1 MKVLSLNQWVP
12 GHSLMGAA
20 PVGLTGLAVVV
31 VGSVVLALGGCGSGN
46 EDSSDGRAGRLM
58 FSRFDEA
65 THTFISTHTAQADG
79 SDEEEI
85 SLPGPE
91 GGGRWSRSGDEI
103 AVMTL
108 RPDERVGTA
117 IIEPDGTVI
126 RTLEI
131 PDKSLNLVCTV
142 WSPDDKRLACEGWDE
157 ADPSR
162 NGIYTVHSSDGDD
175 LQRLTTPPEG
185 VVDFPGDYSPDAAQ
199 FVFKRSADEET
210 GPLMILDLPDGE
222 PRPLSKDGFEDPG
235 RFSPDG
241 ASVLTSDGRS
251 SIVIMDLNGKVLQQL
266 TESGGALFGPVWS
279 PDGKRIAYSRATTGP
294 HADIFTSRPDGTDAQ
309 QVTSTTANEI
319 TVDWG
324 PGTG

>member
-1 MKVLSLNQWVP
+1 MKLLSLNQWVP
-12 GHSLMGAA
+12 GHSLMRAKRVA
-20 PVGLTGLAVVV
+20 LTGLAVFML
-31 VGSVVLALGGCGSGN
+31 GGVVLALGGCGSGD
-46 EDSSDGRAGRLM
+46 EDSSKGRAGRLM

-162 NGIYTVHSSDGDD
+162 SGIYTVRSSDGED

-185 VVDFPGDYSPDAAQ
+185 VVDFPGDYSPDGAQ

-210 GPLMILDLPDGE
+210 GPLMIVDLPDGE
-222 PRPLSKDGFEDPG
+222 PRRLSKDGFEAPG

-251 SIVIMDLNGKVLQQL
+251 SIVTIDLTGKVLQRF
-266 TESGGALFGPVWS
+266 TESGAALFGPVWS
-279 PDGKRIAYSRATTGP
+279 PDGNWIAYSRATTGP
-294 HADIFTSRPDGTDAQ
+294 HADIFTSRPNGTDAQ
-309 QVTSTTANEI
+309 QVTSTAANEI

-324 PGTG
+324 SGKG

>member
-1 MKVLSLNQWVP
+1 
-12 GHSLMGAA
+12 MGAKRVA
-20 PVGLTGLAVVV
+20 LTGLAVFML
-31 VGSVVLALGGCGSGN
+31 GGVVLGLGACGSGDD
-46 EDSSDGRAGRLM
+46 ESSKGRAGRLM

-65 THTFISTHTAQADG
+65 THTFISTHTAEADG

-85 SLPGPE
+85 GLPGPE
-91 GGGRWSRSGDEI
+91 GGGRWSRRGDEI

-108 RPDERVGTA
+108 LPDERVGTA
-117 IIEPDGTVI
+117 IIEPDGTVV

-131 PDKSLNLVCTV
+131 ADESLNLVCTV

-162 NGIYTVHSSDGDD
+162 NGIYTVRSSDGDD
-175 LQRLTTPPEG
+175 LQRLTTTPTG
-185 VVDFPGDYSPDAAQ
+185 VVDFPGDYSPDGAQ

-210 GPLMILDLPDGE
+210 GPLMIVDISDGE

-251 SIVIMDLNGKVLQQL
+251 SIVIMDLNGKVLQQF
-266 TESGGALFGPVWS
+266 TESGVALFGPVWS
-279 PDGKRIAYSRATTGP
+279 PDGKWIAYSRATTGP

-309 QVTSTTANEI
+309 QVTSTAANEI

-324 PGTG
+324 SGTGG